1 MTRAA
6 ARLALAALALG
17 ARLEAQCPDG
27 TPPPC
32 ASVRASRQSAPPAN
46 SVAVLYFDNLSRDT
60 ATAYLA
66 DGLTE
71 ELITSLRRDGGLSVP
86 SRSESARIR
95 QGASQPS
102 ASIARQI
109 GVRYL
114 LSGSIQSAAGRLR
127 VNAELLEASTGRVVW
142 GDRLFV
148 SGSDP
153 MAAQESISVAVVSAV
168 NGVLRPEDRR
178 ALSHRGTRDSVA
190 YDLYLR
196 GRVAFTRGAAPDAIP
211 LFERALAR
219 DPAFANA
226 AAGAAM
232 AWAWMDDEV
241 TPMVAQTEARLYAE
255 RALRLDSSQAQA
267 WSALAGAA
275 FQGDRDYDRAA
286 EYAQRAA
293 TLDPSLPDP
302 HGILAAVAL
311 VRGRVR
317 EMEAELAREW
327 QLDSL
332 SSSVIFDRFHFLEML
347 RDSIGLGR
355 LSAYAQRTGAQAS
368 PAGLSMAVA
377 LMRGRC
383 EEALTIPKAAALWPG
398 PYAEALAC
406 AGHVREAR
414 VLLDSLTPQLRFTT
428 PITLAHITMAL
439 GDRDATLAWLER
451 GVVARQYFAVFLR
464 QQWRWEPLRGD
475 PRFEALLART
485 GTR

>member
-1 MTRAA
+1 MRAV
-6 ARLALAALALG
+6 LAFAALTLG

-32 ASVRASRQSAPPAN
+32 ASARAVRPTVPAN

-60 ATAYLA
+60 ANTYLA

-86 SRSESARIR
+86 SRNESARIR
-95 QGASQPS
+95 QGGSQPP
-102 ASIARQI
+102 AGIARQL

-114 LSGSIQSAAGRLR
+114 LSGSVQPAAGRLR
-127 VNAELLEASTGRVVW
+127 VNAELLEAATGRVVW
-142 GDRLFV
+142 GDRLV
-148 SGSDP
+148 ASGSDP
-153 MAAQESISVAVVSAV
+153 MAAQESIAVAVVAAV

-178 ALSHRGTRDSVA
+178 ALSHRGTRDSAA

-196 GRVAFTRGAAPDAIP
+196 GRVAFTRGSASDAIP

-219 DPAFANA
+219 DPTFANA

-232 AWAWMDDEV
+232 AWGWMDDEV

-267 WSALAGAA
+267 WTALAGAA

-293 TLDPSLPDP
+293 TLDQSLPDP
-302 HGILAAVAL
+302 HGILAGVAL

-327 QLDSL
+327 QLDSM
-332 SSSVIFDRFHFLEML
+332 SSTAIFDRNHFLEML

-355 LSAYAQRTGAQAS
+355 LSAYVQRKDLRAP
-368 PAGLSMAVA
+368 PAGLAIAVA
-377 LMRGRC
+377 LVRGHC
-383 EEALTIPKAAALWPG
+383 DEALAIPGAARSPG

-414 VLLDSLTPQLRFTT
+414 LLLDSLTPQLQFTT
-428 PITLAHITMAL
+428 PISLAHITMAL

-451 GVVARQYFAVFLR
+451 GVLARQYFAVFLNR
-464 QQWRWEPLRGD
+464 QWRWEPLRGD

-485 GTR
+485 GH